1 MHLQA
6 VMAWNKYRSFTPLC
20 VLGRGSSGVAVLMHD
35 GSLRVVCKRIIIQDM
50 PPNEIAKVE
59 NEVYAPFYIS
69 FHPLTLP
76 HRSPSCG
83 SSYQHHF
90 TLQVLT
96 VHVPP

>member
-6 VMAWNKYRSFTPLC
+6 VIAWNKYRSFTPLC

-59 NEVYAPFYIS
+59 NEVYTCLLY
-69 FHPLTLP
+69 T
-76 HRSPSCG
+76 SPSPRD
-83 SSYQHHF
+83 SR
-90 TLQVLT
+90 
-96 VHVPP
+96 